1 MKHKWLTA
9 SLKILLA
16 AVIAAAPLSAAL
28 AATPASNSTNG
39 TYSYNYS
46 WYISPYWSWHY
57 RLQFSSN
64 PTDGQVTRQS
74 PNPATTPATQQ
85 TSKPSPAPVTPPV
98 NPAAP
103 APQPVTQ
110 SSPAGDYQL
119 SAYEQ
124 RVVDLVN
131 AERAKAG
138 LKPLAANLQLARI
151 ARLKAEDMRD
161 KNYFSHE
168 SPTYGSF
175 FNMLGQFGISYR
187 TAGENIAA
195 GYSTPEAVVAAWMN
209 SPGHRS
215 NILNANFT
223 AIGVGYASGGSYGHY
238 WVQEFIGQ

>member
-9 SLKILLA
+9 ALKILLA
-16 AVIAAAPLSAAL
+16 AVVAAAPLSAAR

-39 TYSYNYS
+39 IYFYNYN
-46 WYISPYWSWHY
+46 WYTAPYWSWHY
-57 RLQFSSN
+57 RWQASPN
-64 PTDGQVTRQS
+64 PGNGQVTR
-74 PNPATTPATQQ
+74 PAPVPAPAPAPQPVPEP
-85 TSKPSPAPVTPPV
+85 KPDPVTPPV
-98 NPAAP
+98 NPSVP
-103 APQPVTQ
+103 APQPAPQ
-110 SSPAGDYQL
+110 PAPAGNYQL
-119 SAYEQ
+119 SQYEQ
-124 RVVDLVN
+124 QVVNLVN

-138 LKPLAANLQLARI
+138 LKPLAADSQLARV

-175 FNMLGQFGISYR
+175 ASMLKQFGISYR

-195 GYSTPEAVVAAWMN
+195 GYPTPEAVVAAWMN

-215 NILNANFT
+215 NILNANYT

-238 WVQEFIGQ
+238 WVQEFIGK